1 MDEDERTPATG
12 ASAQGARVGAQV
24 GSAVG
29 AAVGTAYE
37 EATQRAVEARTA
49 AVKGYGVVRERVA
62 GADTGA
68 VVKQLGEVLEGVV
81 EDGRER
87 ALSVFGRTPP
97 PPKRSRL
104 PWAAGAVVA
113 GAAAGAAVAFAVRRL
128 VGQDAPGAQEPDQL
142 RAVVDTGTTSAGTAT
157 TVPVVVVPPT
167 AAGSD

>member
-1 MDEDERTPATG
+1 VDDDERTPATG

-29 AAVGTAYE
+29 AAVGQAVE
-37 EATQRAVEARTA
+37 EATLRAEQARTA
-49 AVKGYGVVRERVA
+49 AVKGYGTVREKVA
-62 GADTGA
+62 SADTGA

-87 ALSVFGRTPP
+87 ALSAFGRTPP
-97 PPKRSRL
+97 PKRSRW

-142 RAVVDTGTTSAGTAT
+142 RAVVDTGTTGAGTAT
-157 TVPVVVVPPT
+157 TVPVVVPPAVVRT
-167 AAGSD
+167 DD